1 MSVKYQQILNDLAI
15 MSKHLQRA
23 AQNREELLN
32 AAAEMIKAHGI
43 HVPLQMI
50 IDYAGVGRATFY
62 RNFADRKHLIY
73 ALLQQSIENLETRA
87 KYYGQFE
94 NGLFLLIYS
103 HIDNLP
109 HLSALKEY
117 WRVLDSSEAQL
128 QELIQQHQQ
137 IIQPLIDQAIAAK
150 VCRPDLTFEDY
161 RTIISILTASF
172 RGHTEQEQ
180 IRLAKRA
187 IELLLTG
194 IQVSQEARYG

>member
-1 MSVKYQQILNDLAI
+1 

-32 AAAEMIKAHGI
+32 AAAEMIKTHGI
-43 HVPLQMI
+43 HVPLQII

-87 KYYGQFE
+87 KYYGQFAD
-94 NGLFLLIYS
+94 GLFLLIHS
-103 HIDNLP
+103 HIKNLP

-117 WRVLDSSEAQL
+117 WRVLDADDPEL
-128 QELIQQHQQ
+128 QKLLQQHQQ
-137 IIQPLIDQAIAAK
+137 IIQPLIDQAIAAG
-150 VCRPDLTFEDY
+150 VCRSDLSFEDY

-180 IRLAKRA
+180 MRLAKRA
-187 IELLLTG
+187 VELLLTG
-194 IQVSQEARYG
+194 IQAPKEASYG

>member
-1 MSVKYQQILNDLAI
+1 
-15 MSKHLQRA
+15 MSKHVQRA

-32 AAAEMIKAHGI
+32 AAAEMIKTHGI
-43 HVPLQMI
+43 HVPLQLI

-87 KYYGQFE
+87 KYYGQFDD
-94 NGLFLLIYS
+94 GLFLLIYS
-103 HIDNLP
+103 HIETLP
-109 HLSALKEY
+109 QLSALKEY
-117 WRVLDSSEAQL
+117 WRILDADDPQL
-128 QELIQQHQQ
+128 QKLVQQHEQIITPLIQRA
-137 IIQPLIDQAIAAK
+137 IDAGI
-150 VCRPDLTFEDY
+150 CRSDLNFEDY

-180 IRLAKRA
+180 MRLAKRA

-194 IQVSQEARYG
+194 IQVSNEAIYG